1 MESLVYKKM
10 PEKNFFQAF
19 VMTFVMIFYNFTVNP
34 IPGDRPEI
42 FPPAIST

>member
-1 MESLVYKKM
+1 MESLVHKKM
-10 PEKNFFQAF
+10 PEK
-19 VMTFVMIFYNFTVNP
+19 ILSGICYDICYDFYNFTVNP